1 MRMTFVADVLGFMN
15 LIAAVAD
22 ISSVQTGTAANWMS
36 DPLAPDY
43 LDQQGSYG
51 LLSVVVGTT
60 LALGLLYILHVLG
73 GFGLPVIRNFRD
85 QCRQRVVRETADLA
99 VRPDY
104 DQIILKCERELRDYL
119 GRQ

>member
-1 MRMTFVADVLGFMN
+1 
-15 LIAAVAD
+15 
-22 ISSVQTGTAANWMS
+22 MS

-60 LALGLLYILHVLG
+60 LALGLLYILYVLG
-73 GFGLPVIRNFRD
+73 GFGSPEIKDFRD

-99 VRPDY
+99 ARPDY
-104 DQIILKCERELRDYL
+104 DQIILKCERELRDFL
-119 GRQ
+119 GRR